1 MTDRRRFL
9 AKASGAMAV
18 MTAAV
23 LADAPNV
30 IAQPKIQWRMSTA
43 WTPALD
49 HLQGTAQRL
58 AKIVDE
64 TSGGRFRIEVFP
76 GGQIMQPFECF
87 EATSRGTIEAFMAS
101 AYYWTAKEPAVEW
114 FTTIPFGM
122 NAEGMAAWYHQGDG
136 LKLWQETYAPFNLV
150 PRPATAVAPQMAG
163 WFRKKITSIADYKG
177 LKMRIGTGLGGK
189 VYVRA
194 GASAVLIP
202 AAEVYAALERG
213 VIDAAEWIGPHDDMK
228 LGLQNTARYYYY
240 PGWQEPGNTTEFG
253 FNRKAYESLPV
264 DLQRTLDHAAAAV
277 EVYGLSDFHVKN
289 AIALER
295 LRTEFKGK
303 VEVIQIPVPVLRDL
317 KKLATEVIREE
328 SEKTPMAR
336 KVHASFTKF
345 QALVGPW
352 DHVAEGAYHQ
362 LVAG

>member
-1 MTDRRRFL
+1 M
-9 AKASGAMAV
+9 
-18 MTAAV
+18 AAV
-23 LADAPNV
+23 ATASLVAAPSV

-49 HLQGTAQRL
+49 QLQGAAQRL
-58 AKIVDE
+58 ATIVEE
-64 TSGGRFRIEVFP
+64 TSGGRFRIDVFP
-76 GGQIMQPFECF
+76 GGQIMPPFECF
-87 EATSRGTIEAFMAS
+87 DATSRGTIEAYMAS

-122 NAEGMAAWYHQGDG
+122 NAQGMAAWYHQGDG
-136 LKLWQETYAPFNLV
+136 LKLWQETYAPFNLI

-163 WFRKKITSIADYKG
+163 WFRKKILTIADYKG

-189 VYVRA
+189 VVARA
-194 GASAVLIP
+194 GGTAVLIP
-202 AAEVYAALERG
+202 AAEIYAALERG
-213 VIDAAEWIGPHDDMK
+213 VIDAAEWIAPYDDVV
-228 LGLQNTARYYYY
+228 LGLQKTARYYYY

-277 EVYGLSDFHVKN
+277 EVYGLADFNVKN
-289 AIALER
+289 AIALGR
-295 LRTEFKGK
+295 LRAETRGK
-303 VEVIQIPVPVLRDL
+303 VELLQLPVPVLREL
-317 KKLATEVIREE
+317 RAMATQVVTAE

-352 DHVAEGAYHQ
+352 DHIAEGAYHR
-362 LVAG
+362 LVAS